1 MEVSTPAHGF
11 ALRIPINAPSF
22 FLICET
28 DIKNWKILYM
38 QLPRKFTNFWSKRW
52 ILGWVNHQVFMDICM
67 DGEECHLEKCELNHY
82 NIYYM
87 LKYELDNSAE
97 LDNRV
102 SESKPESYEGIVKQ
116 FVDSKK
122 LLMEGN
128 ADSEIADAISFSHD
142 FQKRLSLD
150 RELVDQK
157 ENQDQEMKPVST
169 FVVKEAS
176 CDKSSTTDSI
186 SRERSVPNSK
196 AEHRQV

>member
-1 MEVSTPAHGF
+1 
-11 ALRIPINAPSF
+11 
-22 FLICET
+22 
-28 DIKNWKILYM
+28 
-38 QLPRKFTNFWSKRW
+38 
-52 ILGWVNHQVFMDICM
+52 MDICM
-67 DGEECHLEKCELNHY
+67 DGEECHLENCELNHH

-122 LLMEGN
+122 LLMEGS

-142 FQKRLSLD
+142 FQKRPSLD